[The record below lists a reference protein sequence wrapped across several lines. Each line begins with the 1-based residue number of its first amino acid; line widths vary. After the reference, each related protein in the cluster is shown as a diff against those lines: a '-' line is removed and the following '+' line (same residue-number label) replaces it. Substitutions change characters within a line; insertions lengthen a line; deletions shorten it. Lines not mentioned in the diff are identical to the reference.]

1 MSYAVLAQ
9 TCGESIPEPS
19 SMFDSTQAAE
29 LVALCLPILPGEM
42 APFTYVFLVIAKSL
56 RVLQRV
62 AINAA
67 PRHNN

>member
-19 SMFDSTQAAE
+19 SMFDSTQKAE

-42 APFTYVFLVIAKSL
+42 TIFTYVFMVIAKSL
-56 RVLQRV
+56 KMLLRV
-62 AINAA
+62 AINAV
-67 PRHNN
+67 PQHNN